1 MLYYLTVKPEEL
13 LNSQVVE
20 SSRIEFKK
28 TWNDRICESVI
39 HSICAFANDLLN
51 LNGGYIVLGIEE
63 EKVSGIPNGKLVLPP
78 YGLDDKN
85 FDQIQKEIHE
95 QCNKIEPIYIP
106 IIQPVVF
113 QGKQI
118 LILWV
123 PGGDNR
129 PYKAPEGKGS
139 KKTDK
144 YYYVRS
150 GNLTM
155 KATGN
160 IMTDLLEMTAK
171 IPFDDRRYR
180 SLEITVDVISPSL
193 VRNFLSDIHSDMVAP
208 GVDIPDNEI
217 LRNMNISVKIN
228 SHEVPRNVALLFFT
242 NSPDQYLPGAKM
254 ETAQF
259 GDDAG
264 GDLIEE
270 KYFRGPIHHQ
280 IRQALDYLNSLSSTM
295 VRKIP
300 GAAEVNRTV
309 AFPYEAMEEAIV
321 NAYYHRGYDGSP
333 EPVKVYLYPDRMEII
348 SYPGPG
354 PGMKM
359 EYLQPGK
366 SIPPLPNRN
375 RRIGEFLKE
384 LRLAEGRGTGIP
396 KIFRKMKE
404 NNSPIPIFDF
414 DEERTYFRVILPAH
428 PQYIV
433 LHALTES
440 ARLWATGDRK
450 RAVANLTE
458 AYERVPGSGELAAQ
472 IINDSVSSGD
482 LLFAE
487 SFFQNAKQNSFQT
500 GRHLPFLAMATAY
513 VDKKMNKEAEET
525 LKETPLPSGTDEMLE
540 MAILNKRVGGYR
552 EAHKFFE
559 SCYLQSMNDPR
570 ALQEFAQTKIKIART
585 IKNGNIRNGMYKEAM
600 ELLHRAVQLSDD
612 NIRRKAW
619 CWFDIARVH
628 HWLHNPESEVI
639 AAYNKAIELLP
650 HEVKFQRWFRENYG
664 K

>member
-1 MLYYLTVKPEEL
+1 MYYLTVRPEEL
-13 LNSQVVE
+13 VNSQVVE
-20 SSRIEFKK
+20 SSRVEFKK

-51 LNGGYIVLGIEE
+51 LGGGYIVLGIEE
-63 EKVSGIPNGKLVLPP
+63 KDGKPVLPP
-78 YGLDDKN
+78 SGLNDKN
-85 FDQIQKEIHE
+85 LDQIQKEIQG
-95 QCNKIEPIYIP
+95 QCNRIEPVYIP
-106 IIQPVVF
+106 VIQPVTF

-118 LILWV
+118 LIIRV

-129 PYKAPEGKGS
+129 PYKAPEGKGD

-144 YYYVRS
+144 FFYIRS
-150 GNLTM
+150 GSMTM
-155 KATGN
+155 KAAGN
-160 IMTDLLEMTAK
+160 ILTDLIAMTAK
-171 IPFDDRRYR
+171 IPFDDRRY
-180 SLEITVDVISPSL
+180 SSPEITTDVISPSL

-217 LRNMNISVKIN
+217 LRNMNISVRIN

-254 ETAQF
+254 EIAQF

-270 KYFRGPIHHQ
+270 KYLKGPIHHQ
-280 IRQALDYLNSLSSTM
+280 IRQSLDYLNSLSSTM
-295 VRKIP
+295 VRKVS
-300 GAAEVNRTV
+300 GVAEVNRTV

-321 NAYYHRGYDGSP
+321 NAYYHRGYEGSP
-333 EPVKVYLYPDRMEII
+333 HPVIVYLYPDRMEIT
-348 SYPGPG
+348 SYPGPV

-359 EYLQPGK
+359 DYLQPGK

-404 NNSPIPIFDF
+404 NNSPVPIFDF

-472 IINDSVSSGD
+472 IIEYSVSYDD
-482 LLFAE
+482 LQFAE
-487 SFFQNAKQNSFQT
+487 TFFQKARQNPFQT
-500 GRHLPFLAMATAY
+500 SRHLPFLAMAKAY

-552 EAHKFFE
+552 EAHRLFE

-570 ALQEFAQTKIKIART
+570 ALQEFAQTKMKIAGT
-585 IKNGNIRNGMYKEAM
+585 TKNKKVRDKMNREALEM
-600 ELLHRAVQLSDD
+600 LHRAVQLSDD

-619 CWFDIARVH
+619 CLFDIARVH

-650 HEVKFQRWFRENYG
+650 REVQFQRWFRE